1 MEWDGTGSDVMVAR
15 KSEANDLCKLID
27 IVMLDDDYMCRSEQ

>member
-1 MEWDGTGSDVMVAR
+1 MGWDGTGSDGGQEE
-15 KSEANDLCKLID
+15 SEANDLGKLID